1 MLIAVAKWGITIN
14 TLFYVNRLSFFFLLY
29 PLYSLPLSRE
39 NSEAWRERE
48 RGMIHL
54 LLLLLLVFFFSLHD
68 HRRGRRK
75 GSS

>member
-1 MLIAVAKWGITIN
+1 MHNYNRIYGISCVKSMLIAVAKWGITIN

-48 RGMIHL
+48 REG
-54 LLLLLLVFFFSLHD
+54 
-68 HRRGRRK
+68 
-75 GSS
+75 